1 MKQDFDNIAK
11 EYDETFTHTQ
21 IGKYQR
27 DLVYG
32 FLQTE
37 LIDFKEKTILEINGG
52 TGEDAIWLAQK
63 GAAVTCTDISEEM
76 VEVAKQKAVEEN
88 QSNVVFKQLDI
99 TQISNNFN
107 DQKFDVIF
115 SNFGGLNCLTEKEFK
130 QFLNDA
136 HKILNPNGKL
146 IMVIMPSFCLWET
159 NYFLSKLKLKQAFRR
174 KNKKGVAAQVGDLHV
189 KTFYYSPKKVIKKA
203 SLFIHESTHP
213 VGFFIPPS
221 YLEPFFNKRLKFLKQ
236 LFKYEQKIKNKSF
249 LAPSSDH
256 YFISLKNK

>member
-136 HKILNPNGKL
+136 HKILNPNGLRFEDEFVRHKAL
-146 IMVIMPSFCLWET
+146 DL
-159 NYFLSKLKLKQAFRR
+159 L
-174 KNKKGVAAQVGDLHV
+174 GDLYLGGPILGRV
-189 KTFYYSPKKVIKKA
+189 TTFKSGHGLNHDLLMKLYGTPTA
-203 SLFIHESTHP
+203 W
-213 VGFFIPPS
+213 
-221 YLEPFFNKRLKFLKQ
+221 KFTTMVMPDSETEDRAHLTS
-236 LFKYEQKIKNKSF
+236 I
-249 LAPSSDH
+249 LA
-256 YFISLKNK
+256 